1 MFVCVCVWEGAM
13 VVVAVEWRLHIW
25 KKNRK
30 IYVQHEN
37 PFVRSEF
44 CFATL
49 ISWFVVNVNDE
60 VKMRLVSVSTYPIE
74 IYMRNVV

>member
-1 MFVCVCVWEGAM
+1 MFCMRVCMRRWYGGGGGG
-13 VVVAVEWRLHIW
+13 VAASHME
-25 KKNRK
+25 KNRK

-60 VKMRLVSVSTYPIE
+60 VKMRLVSVSSYPIE